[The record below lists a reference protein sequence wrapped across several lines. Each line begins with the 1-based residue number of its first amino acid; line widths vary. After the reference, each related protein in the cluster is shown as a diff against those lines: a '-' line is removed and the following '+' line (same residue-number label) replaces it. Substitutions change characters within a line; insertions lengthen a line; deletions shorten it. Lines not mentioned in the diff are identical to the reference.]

1 MSGESVSAPEHPDR
15 TPLPLAGVRV
25 LELGGIGPG
34 PFTGMM
40 LADLGAEVIRLDRP
54 GSDGSQ
60 DMLSHQVLL
69 RGRRSLALDLKKPE
83 GVEVALRLAATSD
96 AVFEG
101 FRPGVAERL
110 GIGPKD
116 VHARNPR
123 VVYGRMTGWGQD
135 GPMAQVAG
143 HDINYLAVS
152 GALHPLIGHDRA
164 PSPPLNMLGDF
175 GGGGMLLAFG
185 LLAGLLE
192 ARTTGVGRVVDAAI
206 VDGVALQTAMLHSMR
221 NSGDWST
228 HRGANLFDGGAP
240 FYRSYETAD
249 GKWMAVGAV
258 EPKFYERLVHA
269 LELDDALP
277 ADQQYVTDRWEQAK
291 VVVAD
296 RFKSHSQ
303 AEWVEIF
310 RGIDACVT
318 PVIAPWDVLD
328 DHDGIGARSYEDRGF
343 PEPRPAPRFDGA
355 PAPTPP
361 AHRAVGSDSR
371 RLLAETGY
379 RPEEIDRLVS
389 DGVTAQA

>member
-1 MSGESVSAPEHPDR
+1 MSSETSLSTEQP
-15 TPLPLAGVRV
+15 TLPLTGVRV
-25 LELGGIGPG
+25 VELGGIGPG

-83 GVEVALRLAATSD
+83 GVEIALRLSAASH

-116 VHARNPR
+116 IHARNPR

-135 GPMAQVAG
+135 GPMAHVAG

-152 GALHPLIGHDRA
+152 GALHPLIGADRV

-206 VDGVALQTAMLHSMR
+206 VDGVALQTAMLHAMR
-221 NSGDWST
+221 NSGGWSE
-228 HRGANLFDGGAP
+228 HRGTNLFDGGAP
-240 FYRSYETAD
+240 FYRAYETSD
-249 GKWMAVGAV
+249 GQWMAVGAV
-258 EPKFYERLVHA
+258 EPKFYARLIHTLQLDEVLRA
-269 LELDDALP
+269 DEQYASANWEL
-277 ADQQYVTDRWEQAK
+277 AK
-291 VVVAD
+291 VIIGD

-303 AEWVEIF
+303 SEWVEIF
-310 RGIDACVT
+310 DGVDACVT
-318 PVIAPWDVLD
+318 PVIAPWDVLEA
-328 DHDGIGARSYEDRGF
+328 HGGIGARSYEYRGF
-343 PEPRPAPRFDGA
+343 PEPRPAPRFDGV

-361 AHRAVGSDSR
+361 AYGAVGSDSR
-371 RLLAETGY
+371 RLLQEIGY
-379 RPEEIDRLVS
+379 NPQEIEQLVAS
-389 DGVTAQA
+389 GVTVQS